1 MRVIKPK
8 INIHQA
14 KEEFLLLVLLFAISI
29 AIDKFTRLSGGLS
42 VMGLFFVLLKTGLLK
57 ADGLAVVTPFLL
69 INISFFFI
77 PPAVKVV
84 EEAAAL
90 HGVVF
95 KLITT
100 LVISNILVMGVTGR
114 VVQAVIKRE
123 HHS

>member
-8 INIHQA
+8 INTHQA
-14 KEEFLLLVLLFAISI
+14 KEEFLLIALLFAIAV
-29 AIDKFTRLSGGLS
+29 AIDKFTPLSGGLI
-42 VMGLFFVLLKTGLLK
+42 VMGLFFALLKTGLLK

-69 INISFFFI
+69 MHISFFFI

-100 LVISNILVMGVTGR
+100 LVISNILVMGVTGC
-114 VVQAVIKRE
+114 VVQAVIKKE
-123 HHS
+123 HRS